1 MTLNLL
7 EKKHLIKILINVNNS
22 EQITITL
29 LSDAEKVNKVDAYLK
44 AEYDNK
50 SYENGTDVLLPK
62 TDPFFGVTIT
72 WTYNPEAAVVADK
85 WAQVGEVEATGTFAI
100 GASNGSSVINITVVV
115 PNPAVEYTL
124 TIDRLPDIINTS
136 YKTVNLDEVNIG
148 TNASNSIIFTANEG
162 YYIEAVRISVVSG
175 STSSRNIKIGDK
187 TIVTGVTST
196 NPVDSGKV
204 ILDGD
209 LTTITLKA
217 SGALQYEFVTVYVKQ
232 LAVNLAREDIDQI
245 TITPTEYDV
254 ATNLTL
260 PTEGTVHSSVISWTS
275 SHPAIIATDGTMV
288 LPEDT
293 TLVTLTAKA
302 TKGLDV
308 YEKEFKINVIGIG
321 SKIQAE
327 LNALAV
333 IGPNITE
340 DLTLPGQT
348 ATSGYTITWSSN
360 NAAII
365 IDGTSG
371 TVTRVELDVP
381 VVLTA
386 TATNAGVTRYRE
398 FEVTVIGIGTELE
411 SELAA
416 LSALPSQAIS
426 DLTLVATTAN
436 NYVITC
442 NS

>member
-1 MTLNLL
+1 M
-7 EKKHLIKILINVNNS
+7 HV
-22 EQITITL
+22 
-29 LSDAEKVNKVDAYLK
+29 K

-100 GASNGSSVINITVVV
+100 GTSNGSSVINITVVV
-115 PNPAVEYTL
+115 PDPVVEYTL
-124 TIDRLPDIINTS
+124 TDARTELTGTNYAS
-136 YKTVNLDEVNIG
+136 FTVTEENGTWSGSANSSGGKIG
-148 TNASNSIIFTANEG
+148 TRKDSGDQVTFTANSG
-162 YYIEAVRISVVSG
+162 YYIDAVKISVHSG
-175 STSSRNIKIGDK
+175 AAGARTVKIGDI
-187 TIVTGVTST
+187 TIASGITSS
-196 NPVDSGKV
+196 NPVVTDK
-204 ILDGD
+204 
-209 LTTITLKA
+209 ITLEGELTKITLMP

-232 LAVNLAREDIDQI
+232 FAVNLAREDINQI

-254 ATNLTL
+254 ATDLTL

-321 SKIQAE
+321 SKILEE
-327 LNALAV
+327 LNALTA

-340 DLTLPGQT
+340 NLTLPGQT

-360 NAAII
+360 NAAIV
-365 IDGTSG
+365 IDGTAG
-371 TVTRVELDVP
+371 TVTRAELDVP

-398 FEVTVIGIGTELE
+398 FEVTVVGIGTELE

-426 DLTLVATTAN
+426 DLTLEATTAN
-436 NYVITC
+436 NYVITWSS
-442 NS
+442 NKAAITIAEQPSSY